1 MPGNVT
7 VSEAAAQ
14 PTIPAAADFAMLVV
28 GYTTATP
35 IAANTVSPPYSSPG
49 SLAAAWGLGDA
60 VDGALQAIVQ
70 TPGNPAPPPVCI
82 LRTPATTVGVR
93 GALTTSGVTGT
104 AVITQTATT
113 PVGTYEPVCR
123 VLDDGNNGAGGLIG
137 TAGIVLQAS
146 PDNGRTWLA
155 AEQLGTA
162 TTYKMRIP
170 VNGTLVDTGVQ
181 WTIGPATT
189 NAAYVALAVELRADV
204 LAHLAESATV
214 HDAAD
219 TSAAQVALAASSV
232 PATVTAS
239 TAVVNLVLAA
249 MVSHVVNITSVHD
262 GPDLP
267 GYTALALLTAATT
280 TIEGIDLAIALKDIV
295 NDHEARTFGNTAAGL
310 KAATATSVAP
320 VTYTAAAD
328 LLAGGVAALDA
339 NPRRL
344 IFRTAN
350 GTGSASDAP
359 ATCDVTGFDY
369 AGNAQSETGVVI
381 SQVNGGSVTTA
392 KAFKGTGL
400 SIAFAAADGTGATIQ
415 IGYSNGVHNSADA
428 TNTIT
433 ADDPTYGTLLTDDQW
448 SETVSTPPRWAVGDL
463 YTAGSPPT
471 GAFRA
476 IAQSSSSFAMIAIT
490 EPVVAGD
497 FATLTAA
504 LNYLASSE
512 GGSKDVTLIVR
523 FRDPSSG
530 ETDAAYIA
538 AFRVFAQA
546 NQDDRICC
554 VVGNGWLTDAF
565 RAFVYR
571 RSGMP
576 AVLARIQS
584 MQAIPGNLG
593 QRMAQHPGAVA
604 RGALENFSLVDDDG
618 NPVSQA
624 HDEIL
629 VGGIDGPI
637 NSVGGG
643 LTFYYQRLSTLA
655 GTYVSQAPVMHPSTS
670 DCLTL
675 MDRRVLNGVKS
686 VARTMA
692 WLEIQGANI
701 FDAETLALDDDIRN
715 AIQAKISKAI
725 KDRYSKEFQNPDD
738 PNLVSIDPTV
748 SVDGS
753 RVTIAGTVN
762 VRLFGYTDVVA
773 LTFDASR

>member
-7 VSEAAAQ
+7 VTEAAGQ
-14 PTIPAAADFAMLVV
+14 PTIPASADFAMCVV

-60 VDGALQAIVQ
+60 VDAALQAVVQ

-82 LRTPATTVGVR
+82 LRTPATTPGVR
-93 GALTTSGVTGT
+93 GTLDTSDVTGS

-123 VLDDGNNGAGGLIG
+123 VLDDGNDGAGGIIG
-137 TAGIVLQAS
+137 SAGIVLQAS

-162 TTYKMRIP
+162 TTFKMRIP
-170 VNGTLVDTGVQ
+170 VNGTLTDTGVQ

-189 NAAYVALAVELRADV
+189 NAAYVALAVELRADT
-204 LAHLAESATV
+204 LAHLANATA
-214 HDAAD
+214 HDGAD

-280 TIEGIDLAIALKDIV
+280 TIEGIDLAIALKDII
-295 NDHEARTFGNTAAGL
+295 NDHEAHTFGNTAAGL
-310 KAATATSVAP
+310 QAATATSVAP

-328 LLAGGVAALDA
+328 FLAGGVAALDA

-344 IFRTAN
+344 VFRTAN

-381 SQVNGGSVTTA
+381 SQVNGGGVTTT

-400 SIAFAAADGTGATIQ
+400 SVAFAAADGTGATIQ
-415 IGYSNGVHNSADA
+415 IGYSNGVHNSADV

-433 ADDPTYGTLLTDDQW
+433 ADDPTYGTLVTDDQW
-448 SETVSTPPRWAVGDL
+448 SETISTPPRWAVADL

-476 IAQSSSSFAMIAIT
+476 LAQSSTAFALIAIT

-497 FATLTAA
+497 FATLSAA
-504 LNYLASSE
+504 LNYLASRE
-512 GGSKDVTLIVR
+512 GGSKHVALIVR

-530 ETDAAYIA
+530 ETDAQYIT

-554 VVGNGWLTDAF
+554 VAGNGWLTDAF
-565 RAFVYR
+565 RAFVYH

-576 AVLARIQS
+576 AVLARLQS
-584 MQAIPGNLG
+584 MQAIPGRIG
-593 QRMAQHPGAVA
+593 ERMAQHPGYVA
-604 RGALENFSLVDDDG
+604 RGPLENFTLVDDDG
-618 NPVSQA
+618 NPIDQA
-624 HDEIL
+624 HDEAL

-637 NSVGGG
+637 NSIGGG
-643 LTFYYQRLSTLA
+643 LTFYYQRLSTIA

-670 DCLTL
+670 DTLTL
-675 MDRRVLNGVKS
+675 MDRRVLNGIKT
-686 VARTMA
+686 VAQTIA

-725 KDRYSKEFQNPDD
+725 RDRYPREFQNPDD

-762 VRLFGYTDVVA
+762 VRLFGYTDVIA